1 MEERENKNKIQCI
14 VDEGIVLNRRD
25 MVRILRDL
33 GQVRYEDL
41 LDGVVKKRGEGFVAG
56 VYANEN
62 ASTIIVNKR
71 LYLNVNSF
79 DFMRLGLLGDD
90 ETTIDLV
97 DDKRTIRLIP
107 MSEAVHE
114 RQAFIVESAVIPSQ
128 GALERMLGVEPG
140 EGLFEEDLDESDEI

>member
-1 MEERENKNKIQCI
+1 MEERESKNKIQCI

-33 GQVRYEDL
+33 GQVRYEDQ
-41 LDGVVKKRGEGFVAG
+41 LDGAVLKRGEGFVAG

-79 DFMRLGLLGDD
+79 DFMRLVLLDDD
-90 ETTIDLV
+90 ETAIDLV
-97 DDKRTIRLIP
+97 DDQRTIRLIP
-107 MSEAVHE
+107 MSEGMHE
-114 RQAFIVESAVIPSQ
+114 RQTFATESAVIPNQ
-128 GALERMLGVEPG
+128 GTLERMLGVEPG
-140 EGLFEEDLDESDEI
+140 ESLFEEDLDESDEM